1 MWQMSQVFH
10 SYIHCRLDP
19 VDATNYQC
27 LSRRSCNELIRI
39 SWRWLAMYETVCH
52 MLCKTIL
59 ARCWARN
66 SAKSRKNSCELCI
79 AIRSVVVAKLL
90 VLIIII
96 NHHNHYK
103 QPLLKR
109 SWLHNS
115 TPANTNHSSALGR
128 TVEIHRPTFCCFRYY
143 MCPKKVSPLN
153 ILQ

>member
-90 VLIIII
+90 VIIII
-96 NHHNHYK
+96 IIISSPCWSEADSTIRRQRTQTTAVHSAG
-103 QPLLKR
+103 R
-109 SWLHNS
+109 SRS
-115 TPANTNHSSALGR
+115 TDPHFVASDT
-128 TVEIHRPTFCCFRYY
+128 TCV
-143 MCPKKVSPLN
+143 PKKWAP
-153 ILQ
+153 